1 MKNKLGYLFVI
12 LFWIIAL
19 SAFSQD
25 DNKFKK
31 NIKKTF
37 KFATF
42 YGGINGNNSISDV
55 DVYSVTNGLET
66 TTIKTPFDYSITAG
80 IRKIARFGYEN
91 RANTFYDGSEKSYSD
106 AATLGKVKGFEFL
119 FELDY
124 ARQQGTDFFNQQHF
138 LRYVANRWIAKME
151 YVQDG
156 FADIKYYESSQRYR
170 LKLGNKFSFNLGAV
184 QRLSEP
190 YGYDPLEEWLL
201 ETGDIHYTN
210 LALEEGYNVEF
221 DGSGGV
227 TYLDPNGAIAAENT
241 QVWEAVVIPGVL
253 ADYTEKK
260 RNELP
265 TQWNHSLV
273 IGFDYY
279 HFTKDFWVHSWANIM
294 PYHYNNGGEFSYHKF
309 NNDDQWNDYSG
320 GLIFGYRF
328 NKHLGC
334 FIEGRYAKYWNREW
348 HDFKIGVNY
357 VIF

>member
-19 SAFSQD
+19 SAFGQD

-66 TTIKTPFDYSITAG
+66 TTIETPFDYSITAG

-221 DGSGGV
+221 DG
-227 TYLDPNGAIAAENT
+227 
-241 QVWEAVVIPGVL
+241 
-253 ADYTEKK
+253 
-260 RNELP
+260 
-265 TQWNHSLV
+265 
-273 IGFDYY
+273 
-279 HFTKDFWVHSWANIM
+279 
-294 PYHYNNGGEFSYHKF
+294 
-309 NNDDQWNDYSG
+309 
-320 GLIFGYRF
+320 
-328 NKHLGC
+328 
-334 FIEGRYAKYWNREW
+334 
-348 HDFKIGVNY
+348 
-357 VIF
+357 